1 MSKHAASSCE
11 NYSDK
16 LISQKETQT
25 FVDKTLVS
33 FVCLFVVF
41 FIKTKHK
48 NKHRRLATVIVW
60 VDQIT
65 RQILGLKTTGVMH
78 VFKRTINWIPTEP
91 VQATFH
97 SVSLGYGGDLVCSE
111 ILARALLCVIMYFDK
126 KRTRCISF
134 CRGVLSCIFGIRQ
147 YYYYKHVYPS
157 CEFAGVRWLLST
169 NTLSRFDST
178 CWFPTML
185 FRLS

>member
-1 MSKHAASSCE
+1 MIATRVSGIRGILFDFNS
-11 NYSDK
+11 YVVLIFRLSD
-16 LISQKETQT
+16 
-25 FVDKTLVS
+25 FRVS
-33 FVCLFVVF
+33 VLDCLADRG
-41 FIKTKHK
+41 H
-48 NKHRRLATVIVW
+48 
-60 VDQIT
+60 
-65 RQILGLKTTGVMH
+65 
-78 VFKRTINWIPTEP
+78 
-91 VQATFH
+91 
-97 SVSLGYGGDLVCSE
+97 LVCSE
-111 ILARALLCVIMYFDK
+111 IWVRALLCVIMYFDK

-169 NTLSRFDST
+169 NTLSSFDST